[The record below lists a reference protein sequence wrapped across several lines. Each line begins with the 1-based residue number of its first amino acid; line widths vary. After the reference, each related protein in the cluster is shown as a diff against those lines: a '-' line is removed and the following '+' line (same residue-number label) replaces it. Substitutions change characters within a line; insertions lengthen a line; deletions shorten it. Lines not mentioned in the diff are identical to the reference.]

1 MHIIETLDTLL
12 KDELSATETYQ
23 QARRLSENT
32 ILKRVTPDGYQK
44 IFKLF

>member
-1 MHIIETLDTLL
+1 VPGL
-12 KDELSATETYQ
+12 KLENFP
-23 QARRLSENT
+23 RRLSENT